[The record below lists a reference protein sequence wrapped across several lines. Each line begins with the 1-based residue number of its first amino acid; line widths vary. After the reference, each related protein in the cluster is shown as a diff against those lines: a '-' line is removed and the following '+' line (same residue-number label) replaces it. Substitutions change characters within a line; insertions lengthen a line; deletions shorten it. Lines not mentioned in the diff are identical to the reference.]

1 MRKVMEFYLCSS
13 PQKTT
18 VTLIRSVSD
27 SKTTQYTQSG
37 GTENIGEVL
46 SFVFVPFVFVPFVW
60 PRLPPCILIYL
71 TACHLFIIKLTEV
84 ECASVFTNG
93 NRYWRYIMMLK
104 HLV

>member
-1 MRKVMEFYLCSS
+1 MRKIMEFYLCSS

-46 SFVFVPFVFVPFVW
+46 SFVFVPFVW
-60 PRLPPCILIYL
+60 PRLSPCILIYL

>member
-1 MRKVMEFYLCSS
+1 MRKIMEFYLCSS

-37 GTENIGEVL
+37 VTENIGEVL
-46 SFVFVPFVFVPFVW
+46 SFVFVPFVW

>member
-1 MRKVMEFYLCSS
+1 MRKIMEFYLCSS

-37 GTENIGEVL
+37 VTENIGEVL
-46 SFVFVPFVFVPFVW
+46 SFVFVPFVW
-60 PRLPPCILIYL
+60 PRLPLEGILIYL